1 MEKKRFDLNEGN
13 FFSTR
18 LTFVA
23 PSGIFGLLVSRTNS
37 SCYYLLPNG
46 SVVVVAVVV
55 AVVIAVVVVAASVVV
70 VAAAVVVVKT
80 FVDIT
85 NHINA

>member
-23 PSGIFGLLVSRTNS
+23 PSGIFGLLASRTNS

-46 SVVVVAVVV
+46 SVVVVAVGVVV
-55 AVVIAVVVVAASVVV
+55 AVVVVVVAVVVVAAAV
-70 VAAAVVVVKT
+70 VVVVKT